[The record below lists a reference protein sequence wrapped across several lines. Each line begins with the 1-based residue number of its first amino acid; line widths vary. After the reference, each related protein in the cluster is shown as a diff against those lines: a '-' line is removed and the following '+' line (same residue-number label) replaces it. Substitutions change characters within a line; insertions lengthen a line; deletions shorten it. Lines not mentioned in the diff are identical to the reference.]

1 MPSPGR
7 SRLRH
12 SPAIASLRD
21 AARRR
26 VEESPGKE
34 DGGKGEGKG
43 REGSKVDADAD
54 NDVEDDGKGDK
65 GKDDT
70 GEDKVIYTL
79 PPTVIHD
86 GLLFRKVG
94 R

>member
-1 MPSPGR
+1 MSSPSR

-12 SPAIASLRD
+12 SHAIASLRD
-21 AARRR
+21 AARKR
-26 VEESPGKE
+26 VEDSPGKE
-34 DGGKGEGKG
+34 DGKGEGKG
-43 REGSKVDADAD
+43 RERSKVDADAD
-54 NDVEDDGKGDK
+54 NDVEDDGKEDK
-65 GKDDT
+65 EKDDT